1 MTFESNSLC
10 CEELGTTAATRGNCR
25 LDEFR
30 INMSKKTQFTW
41 EELSSL
47 NKEHNAHVAV
57 RGKVIYLEIFHFMSR
72 PS

>member
-1 MTFESNSLC
+1 MF
-10 CEELGTTAATRGNCR
+10 
-25 LDEFR
+25 
-30 INMSKKTQFTW
+30 KKTQFTW

-57 RGKVIYLEIFHFMSR
+57 RGKVIYLEIFHFMFR